1 MVNNIWLGIY
11 LRKKVDEDMC
21 FMRDIVS
28 VAGAIS
34 DITGVQPMKEVV
46 QTFLINNGL
55 WDKFTEF
62 ERIQSSSI
70 IKDCYP
76 LDRMQ
81 KYANAEK
88 LLSLVNKFNF
98 SNDERNHVLYHILKI
113 ISQMDFDKEEKE
125 KLIKNYILKNKIDDK
140 ELENFVIAEYMELFN
155 NLSH

>member
-1 MVNNIWLGIY
+1 MAWNLSA
-11 LRKKVDEDMC
+11 KKIVDEDMC

-140 ELENFVIAEYMELFN
+140 ELKNFVIQEYREQFN
-155 NLSH
+155 N

>member
-1 MVNNIWLGIY
+1 MAWNLFA
-11 LRKKVDEDMC
+11 KKIVDEDMC

-34 DITGVQPMKEVV
+34 DITGVQPMKETV

-55 WDKFTEF
+55 WDKFAEF

-76 LDRMQ
+76 LDRKQ

-88 LLSLVNKFNF
+88 LLSLINKFNF
-98 SNDERNHVLYHILKI
+98 SNDERNHVLYQTLKI

-125 KLIKNYILKNKIDDK
+125 KLIKNYILKNKIYDK
-140 ELENFVIAEYMELFN
+140 ELENFVVAEYMELFN

>member
-1 MVNNIWLGIY
+1 
-11 LRKKVDEDMC
+11 
-21 FMRDIVS
+21 
-28 VAGAIS
+28 
-34 DITGVQPMKEVV
+34 MKEVV

-155 NLSH
+155 NLSN

>member
-1 MVNNIWLGIY
+1 MAWNLFAIKI
-11 LRKKVDEDMC
+11 VDEDMC

>member
-1 MVNNIWLGIY
+1 MEFICEKI
-11 LRKKVDEDMC
+11 VDEDMC

-76 LDRMQ
+76 LDRKQ

-88 LLSLVNKFNF
+88 LLSLINKFNF

-125 KLIKNYILKNKIDDK
+125 RLIKNYILKNKIDDK

>member
-1 MVNNIWLGIY
+1 
-11 LRKKVDEDMC
+11 MC

-55 WDKFTEF
+55 WDKFIEF

>member
-1 MVNNIWLGIY
+1 MELIC
-11 LRKKVDEDMC
+11 KKIVDEDMC

-34 DITGVQPMKEVV
+34 DITGVQPMKEIV

-55 WDKFTEF
+55 WDKFAEF

-76 LDRMQ
+76 LDRKQ

-88 LLSLVNKFNF
+88 LLSLINKFNF

-140 ELENFVIAEYMELFN
+140 ELENFVVAEYMELFN

>member
-1 MVNNIWLGIY
+1 MAWNLFAIKI
-11 LRKKVDEDMC
+11 VDEDMC

-140 ELENFVIAEYMELFN
+140 ELENFVIAKYMELFN

>member
-1 MVNNIWLGIY
+1 
-11 LRKKVDEDMC
+11 
-21 FMRDIVS
+21 MRDIVS

-55 WDKFTEF
+55 WDKFIEF

>member
-1 MVNNIWLGIY
+1 
-11 LRKKVDEDMC
+11 MC

>member
-1 MVNNIWLGIY
+1 
-11 LRKKVDEDMC
+11 
-21 FMRDIVS
+21 MRDIVS

-34 DITGVQPMKEVV
+34 DITGVQPMKETVH
-46 QTFLINNGL
+46 TFLINNGL
-55 WDKFTEF
+55 WDKFAEF

-76 LDRMQ
+76 LDRKQ

-88 LLSLVNKFNF
+88 LLSLINKFNF
-98 SNDERNHVLYHILKI
+98 SNDERNHVLYQTLKI

-140 ELENFVIAEYMELFN
+140 ELENFVVAEYMELFN

>member
-1 MVNNIWLGIY
+1 MVWNLFA
-11 LRKKVDEDMC
+11 KKIVDEDMC

-76 LDRMQ
+76 LDRKQ

-88 LLSLVNKFNF
+88 LLSLINKFNF
-98 SNDERNHVLYHILKI
+98 SNDERNHVLYQILKI

>member
-1 MVNNIWLGIY
+1 MAWNLSA
-11 LRKKVDEDMC
+11 KKIVDEDMC

>member
-1 MVNNIWLGIY
+1 MAWNLFAIKI
-11 LRKKVDEDMC
+11 VDEDMC

-113 ISQMDFDKEEKE
+113 MVIIYDNTLNFATA
-125 KLIKNYILKNKIDDK
+125 KLSCL
-140 ELENFVIAEYMELFN
+140 
-155 NLSH
+155 